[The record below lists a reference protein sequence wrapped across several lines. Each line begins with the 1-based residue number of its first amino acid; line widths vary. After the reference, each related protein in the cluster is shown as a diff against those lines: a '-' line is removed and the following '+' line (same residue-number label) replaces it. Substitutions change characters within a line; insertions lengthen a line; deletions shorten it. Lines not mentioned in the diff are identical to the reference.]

1 MAQGELGIETNTNK
15 VKAGDGSTA
24 WSSLT
29 YLIDVGDYLTA
40 SSTTTMTNKT
50 LSGGVLAGV
59 TTTASGNLVVDPAT
73 QIVEV
78 KGDGSSVEGQIKLNC
93 HANSHGQTLKSQ
105 PHSVNATNTMLLP
118 EGANSTL
125 VSKVSV
131 DTLTNKTLQGYAE
144 TTNAIG
150 NATGAK
156 TIDLTLGNSV
166 TATTTGGTTWTFSGA
181 AAADE
186 LSAFSLKLVN
196 GGSATQTW
204 PASVDWPAATA
215 PTLTTSGTD
224 VLVFITCD
232 GGTTWYG
239 FVAGLALA

>member
-1 MAQGELGIETNTNK
+1 MANLSDIITPTNI
-15 VKAGDGSTA
+15 VTA
-24 WSSLT
+24 T
-29 YLIDVGDYLTA
+29 
-40 SSTTTMTNKT
+40 STTTMTNKT
-50 LSGGVLAGV
+50 LSSGILAGI
-59 TTTASGNLVVDPAT
+59 TTTTSGNLTVDPAT

-93 HANSHGQTLKSQ
+93 HANSHGQTLKAQ
-105 PHSVNATNTMLLP
+105 PHSASVTNTMLLP
-118 EGANSTL
+118 AGANSTL
-125 VSKVSV
+125 VSLVSA

-144 TTNAIG
+144 ITNAIG

-166 TATTTGGTTWTFSGA
+166 TATTTGATTWTFSNPA
-181 AAADE
+181 ASDE
-186 LSAFSLKLVN
+186 LSSFSIKLVN

-215 PTLTTSGTD
+215 PTRTASGTD